1 MDRTRPRDVIT
12 ALAGTVLLMG
22 LAGCAVRRGD
32 NLAPT
37 ALQPCPSWVEFPAAT
52 HSNLDSVY
60 LGCTNHV
67 NIQTM
72 LDRPADLEHG
82 RPLGPAG
89 GERESLAV
97 DTYNQ
102 GKTRLS
108 KDSSNGATPT
118 VIMPAAVGG
127 GGP

>member
-1 MDRTRPRDVIT
+1 MARPPPRDVIT
-12 ALAGTVLLMG
+12 ALVGALVLLG
-22 LAGCAVRRGD
+22 PAGCALRRGAE
-32 NLAPT
+32 LAPT
-37 ALQPCPSWVEFPAAT
+37 AWQPCPSWVEFPAAT

-67 NIQTM
+67 NIQAM
-72 LDRPADLEHG
+72 VERPADFEHG

-97 DTYNQ
+97 ETYNH
-102 GKTRLS
+102 GKTKLS
-108 KDSSNGATPT
+108 KDTSSSATPT
-118 VIMPAAVGG
+118 VIMPAAAGE